1 MKALILCAG
10 LGTRLLPHTRH
21 IPKPLFPLDG
31 MPLLDH
37 TIQRLIRAG
46 CREIMVNTHHLHH
59 MIEAFIA
66 NRRYA
71 IPVRT
76 RFEPRILGT
85 GGAIKNIRDFWDNA
99 PLMVINGDI
108 VTDIDLESVYTFH
121 LKHEHP
127 ATLVLYDY
135 PPVNTVVINPEQM
148 VVDFAANAGSDT
160 DTLQTGIQFTSVTR
174 WTFTGIQVIDP
185 EVLNWI
191 PDTPESSSIDMYRA
205 VIQHGLGVQG
215 YVPANAYWKDIGTP
229 VQYQSAALDFLAPR
243 AFRKAFPD
251 APSIT
256 IRTIPIAGDG
266 SDRLWRR
273 LSTPSN
279 SLIAAIHGIDSRPQP
294 DSSTEADAYIAIGR
308 HLHRQQVAVPQIFM
322 ADRFSGI
329 VLAEDLGDTHLQSVI
344 LKSGNP
350 ADIFSG
356 YQKAVHLLIQLS
368 TSGAHGFDT
377 SWTYQTPEYDKA
389 MILEKECRYFVEA
402 FLQEH
407 MQMSVR
413 FTALLPEFNRLADNA
428 LQGAVTGFMHRDFQS
443 RNIMMKNGRLFAID
457 FQAGRKGPI
466 QYDLASLLID
476 PYVNLAPEL
485 QETILAYGIRELSR
499 QMPVHRS
506 SFIHSYRHC
515 RITRNLQIL
524 GAFGF
529 LTKSKGKSGFSAY
542 IPAAIHV
549 LNQSL
554 SQVSPQDFPQ
564 LTRIAAHLQQ
574 DISLHH
580 ETV

>member
-59 MIEAFIA
+59 MIEAFVA
-66 NRRYA
+66 NKQYA

-99 PLMVINGDI
+99 PLIVINGDI
-108 VTDIDLESVYTFH
+108 VTDIDLGSVYIFH

-127 ATLVLYDY
+127 ATLVLHNY
-135 PPVNTVVINPEQM
+135 PPVNTVVVNPEQM
-148 VVDFAANAGSDT
+148 VLGFDSADSPVRSIEQAEMQRSSAAR
-160 DTLQTGIQFTSVTR
+160 L
-174 WTFTGIQVIDP
+174 TFTGIQIIDP
-185 EVLNWI
+185 EVLSWI

-205 VIQHGLGVQG
+205 MIQHGLGVQG
-215 YVPANAYWKDIGTP
+215 YVPPNIYWKDIGTP
-229 VQYQSAALDFLAPR
+229 AQYQSAALDSLAPR

-251 APSIT
+251 APSASIH
-256 IRTIPIAGDG
+256 TIPIAGDG
-266 SDRLWRR
+266 SDRLWCR
-273 LSTPSN
+273 LSASSN

-294 DSSTEADAYIAIGR
+294 DSPTEADAYTAIGR

-329 VLAEDLGDTHLQSVI
+329 VLAEDMGDTHLQSII

-350 ADIFSG
+350 ADIFAE
-356 YQKAVHLLIQLS
+356 YQKAVQLLIQLS

-402 FLQEH
+402 FLQEY
-407 MQMSVR
+407 MQISVH
-413 FTALLPEFNRLADNA
+413 FKALLPEFNRLADNA
-428 LQGAVTGFMHRDFQS
+428 LEGAVTGFMHRDFQS
-443 RNIMMKNGRLFAID
+443 RNIMEKNGRLFAID

-476 PYVNLAPEL
+476 PYVNLDPGL

-542 IPAAIHV
+542 IPAAIHM

-554 SQVSPQDFPQ
+554 SQVSSQDFPQ